1 MPLFNKKNKL
11 NQESIKASK
20 EVISSILSKDMQIS
34 GEIRFKGKAR
44 IDGLVEGNVKG
55 EHLILSETSKILGDV
70 DVDSL
75 ICHGTI
81 EGNINSKLVTAHP
94 TATIQGILAATNLT
108 VESGAT
114 LNGEIKATQQQP
126 QKSTKTT
133 PSPLPTKEIQKAA

>member
-1 MPLFNKKNKL
+1 MALFNKKNNM
-11 NQESIKASK
+11 NQEPIKASK

-44 IDGLVEGNVKG
+44 IDGIVEGNVKG
-55 EHLILSETSKILGDV
+55 EYLILSETSKIIGDV

-94 TATIQGILAATNLT
+94 TATIHGILVATNLT
-108 VESGAT
+108 VESGAA

-126 QKSTKTT
+126 QKSTQTSPT
-133 PSPLPTKEIQKAA
+133 PLPGKEIRKVA